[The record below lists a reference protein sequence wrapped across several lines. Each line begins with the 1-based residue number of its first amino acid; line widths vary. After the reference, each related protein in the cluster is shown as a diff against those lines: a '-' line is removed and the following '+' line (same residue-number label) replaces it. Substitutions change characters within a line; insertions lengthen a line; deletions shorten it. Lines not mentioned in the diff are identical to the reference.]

1 MPARILVIEDDPN
14 TLELLTYL
22 LTAFGHTVLTANNGI
37 DGLAVAA
44 AERPDLIACD
54 IQLPQLDGFGVARAL
69 AKDPELGAIPLIA
82 VTAFSMVGDREAI
95 LGAGFDDY
103 ISKPIVPETFVV
115 QLNCYLPVEL
125 HARYAATGG

>member
-14 TLELLTYL
+14 TLELMTYL
-22 LTAFGHTVLTANNGI
+22 LTAFGHIVLTAADGVT
-37 DGLAVAA
+37 GLALAR

-69 AKDPELGAIPLIA
+69 AENPELSGIPLIA

-95 LGAGFDDY
+95 LNAGFDDY
-103 ISKPIVPETFVV
+103 ISKPIEPEKFVG
-115 QLNCYLPVEL
+115 QLDRYLPPAL
-125 HARYAATGG
+125 HARQAATRG

>member
-14 TLELLTYL
+14 TLELMTYL
-22 LTAFGHTVLTANNGI
+22 LTAFGHSVLTAADGVT
-37 DGLAVAA
+37 GLAMAR

-69 AKDPELGAIPLIA
+69 AEEPELSGIPLIA

-95 LGAGFDDY
+95 LNAGFDDY
-103 ISKPIVPETFVV
+103 ISKPIDPEKFVG
-115 QLNCYLPVEL
+115 QLDRYLPLAL
-125 HARYAATGG
+125 HARRAATKG